1 MRERMERTYTIQDLL
16 AALRRRRRVALLV
29 GAAFL
34 VVGLGLA
41 LGVPSDYVATSV
53 MQIEPRHMALDFL
66 PAQNA
71 TPFEDRMRTVKHGV
85 LARPVLERVIR
96 ETDFYPGVGM
106 DEAIERIRRNVEV
119 RLEGEVPVGAPAL
132 LFVVEVHGRDPQKV
146 AKAAELLPR
155 YYAEMTRSVM
165 ASQAR
170 ALRETLDAESAQM
183 SKALADDEAR
193 MLAFKSAHADELPEM
208 LEDNARAVGR
218 AQAQIEMR
226 LGSITDVSH
235 RRQAVLASI
244 PEGPSAPGMA
254 EASVDAAR
262 RRLEAAQAAYAP
274 EHPDVKRATR
284 ELQEVTAR
292 RDAELVRFRTGRVG
306 EQLGRL
312 DAEVKEHEARIAQ
325 LRKEAE
331 SYQRRIEAA
340 PRWAQQMFNM
350 NRDYEVLRAKY
361 VSTVSRRTDA
371 AVAES
376 LLAADDPHLF
386 RIVEGAVAPGR
397 PAAPDRPKLVWI
409 AILAAIAA
417 SLGGAGLAEWLDPSM
432 RGPEDAATLGVP
444 VLAAI
449 PRIGPRRAV

>member
-1 MRERMERTYTIQDLL
+1 MERTYTIQDLL

-170 ALRETLDAESAQM
+170 ALRETLDAETAQM

-226 LGSITDVSH
+226 LGLVTDVSH

-386 RIVEGAVAPGR
+386 RIVEGAVTPGR